1 MPNCMVNVILS
12 IFLWTPILW
21 IFYYQMKRKYSWN
34 DELQTVIW
42 CIFWTFITHC
52 NMPWTRWYQEGQFYI
67 WQHRRNK
74 QKEKDIVWSNAYKLD
89 LFPATRV
96 FGFTKTFSFFPFFE
110 VFLNFCRES
119 FFMLSTKAAW
129 RWHYHKTGLFFHR
142 FLLNSRQSKL
152 KKFSKL
158 KVFSPKYRIFTGLHS

>member
-74 QKEKDIVWSNAYKLD
+74 KMKRILYNQMLTNWTYSRQQE
-89 LFPATRV
+89 
-96 FGFTKTFSFFPFFE
+96 FSVLPKPLVFFPFLRF
-110 VFLNFCRES
+110 FLIFAESLSLCCQQKQHEDDITIKQAYFFTDFC
-119 FFMLSTKAAW
+119 
-129 RWHYHKTGLFFHR
+129 
-142 FLLNSRQSKL
+142 
-152 KKFSKL
+152 
-158 KVFSPKYRIFTGLHS
+158 